1 MASPTKETQKAV
13 RTRKDYEIAKSSH
26 ECQEPADRVVRS
38 DAPEANIKKV
48 PTLDEIRRRALEI
61 HFERRS
67 HACDM
72 DNYLDE
78 WFQAERELREKYNK
92 SDDQALKSK

>member
-13 RTRKDYEIAKSSH
+13 RTRTDYEIAKSNH
-26 ECQEPADRVVRS
+26 ECQEPADTVVRS